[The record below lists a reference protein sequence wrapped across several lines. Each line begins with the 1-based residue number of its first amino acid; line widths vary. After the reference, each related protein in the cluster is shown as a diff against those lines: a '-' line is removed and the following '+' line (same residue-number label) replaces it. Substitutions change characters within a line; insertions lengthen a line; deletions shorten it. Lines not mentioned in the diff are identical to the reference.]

1 MSYLK
6 RQHMLIK
13 LADIFSEL
21 FVAVADSELGKITHG
36 NLPISNKLFDWEHA
50 LPDAN
55 DPLRFRL
62 PRVGVIAPQGNKFS
76 FERSIGNA
84 IVAPRA
90 LFMVFDTGLSTLGNY
105 TILSSFVARIY
116 EYKKNEIDKIESRLL
131 LELQEFINLFS
142 MPKLDIIGKPKDFKF
157 SYDEIVF
164 YTFELPTFE
173 PGLSDIQYCFYTQHP
188 LKYIYN
194 SERRPDERLNKLF
207 NIAKKDAIRKMTT
220 KDGVQTI
227 AIPMEARQIYASQ
240 LEWYYILSKE
250 IIVPMRI
257 LNDKGELN
265 SEYTIGMINKDV
277 K

>member
-1 MSYLK
+1 
-6 RQHMLIK
+6 
-13 LADIFSEL
+13 
-21 FVAVADSELGKITHG
+21 
-36 NLPISNKLFDWEHA
+36 
-50 LPDAN
+50 
-55 DPLRFRL
+55 
-62 PRVGVIAPQGNKFS
+62 
-76 FERSIGNA
+76 
-84 IVAPRA
+84 
-90 LFMVFDTGLSTLGNY
+90 
-105 TILSSFVARIY
+105 
-116 EYKKNEIDKIESRLL
+116 
-131 LELQEFINLFS
+131 

-240 LEWYYILSKE
+240 LEWYYIPSKE

-265 SEYTIGMINKDV
+265 SEYTIGMINEDV